1 MLAREILVKNILQ
14 DNHVDNHVDNRTG
27 DCA

>member
-1 MLAREILVKNILQ
+1 VLAREILVKNILQ